1 MAVRRIKLTHTE
13 NSTTCIA
20 GFWEKKKNDTPPV
33 RWTYQPTSRCRAPHP
48 TVSLPHGKGK
58 SNLLWSFH
66 NRDDDLKT
74 YDEALVV
81 PLGAAEDEPPCCL
94 LLVRELI
101 VNDEREQD
109 VESERSSKDNEE
121 REEIEEGAQENFGFS
136 KFASKRSFK
145 RSSTAS
151 TSF

>member
-1 MAVRRIKLTHTE
+1 MTNRFGRPRSARNSLT
-13 NSTTCIA
+13 
-20 GFWEKKKNDTPPV
+20 G
-33 RWTYQPTSRCRAPHP
+33 
-48 TVSLPHGKGK
+48 G
-58 SNLLWSFH
+58 
-66 NRDDDLKT
+66 
-74 YDEALVV
+74 
-81 PLGAAEDEPPCCL
+81 LGAAEDEPPCL

-109 VESERSSKDNEE
+109 IESERSSKDNEE
-121 REEIEEGAQENFGFS
+121 REVIEEGAQENFGFS